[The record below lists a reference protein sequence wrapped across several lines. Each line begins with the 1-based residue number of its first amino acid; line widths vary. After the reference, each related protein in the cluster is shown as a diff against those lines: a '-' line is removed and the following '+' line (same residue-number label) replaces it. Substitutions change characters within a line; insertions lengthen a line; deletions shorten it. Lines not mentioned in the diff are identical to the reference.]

1 MRIEISYLPGRN
13 IDCIYMNKMVFKETN
28 IKYYTPDAFGLKD
41 KWMLI
46 TASKPDGTLN
56 TMTAS
61 WGGFGVM
68 WNKEV
73 TFIVI
78 RPQRYTRE
86 FVESSDSFSLTFFDK
101 GYLKDLSYLGKVS
114 GRDENKIEKTRLTII
129 KENGIPY
136 FQEANSV
143 IFVKKLFVQRIEE
156 NAFLDKEVIRRWYP
170 EKDFHYLYIAEIS
183 KILVKE

>member
-1 MRIEISYLPGRN
+1 MKN
-13 IDCIYMNKMVFKETN
+13 MNTFEKIT
-28 IKYYTPDAFGLKD
+28 IKDFTPDSFGLKN

-46 TASKPDGTLN
+46 TAAKPDGAVN

-73 TFIVI
+73 AFVVI

-101 GYLKDLSYLGKVS
+101 KYLKELGYLGKIS
-114 GRDENKIEKTRLTII
+114 GRDEDKIAKTGLTVAFD
-129 KENGIPY
+129 KGIPY
-136 FQEANSV
+136 FEEAGTA

-156 NAFLDKEVIRRWYP
+156 KAFLDRHIIERWYP
-170 EKDFHYLYIAEIS
+170 EKDFHYLYIAEVTN
-183 KILVKE
+183 ILKREE